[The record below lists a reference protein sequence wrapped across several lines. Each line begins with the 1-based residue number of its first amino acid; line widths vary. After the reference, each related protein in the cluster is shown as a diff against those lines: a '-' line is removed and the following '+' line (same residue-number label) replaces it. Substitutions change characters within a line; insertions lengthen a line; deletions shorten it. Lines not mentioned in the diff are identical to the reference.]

1 MCPIRAFIQVC
12 TFETIA
18 NPPRSTTTLETAGRV
33 GAGCMSI
40 AIMGSDFTLIDICA
54 ACGSLAYRV
63 AQVAVTD
70 EGSLGVL
77 AVPAQTDVRV

>member
-1 MCPIRAFIQVC
+1 
-12 TFETIA
+12 
-18 NPPRSTTTLETAGRV
+18 
-33 GAGCMSI
+33 
-40 AIMGSDFTLIDICA
+40 MGSDFTLIDICA

-63 AQVAVTD
+63 AQVAVTN